1 MLGLDK
7 PDQGTL
13 QQIGISTAAWAAVFV
28 IINAIILRRR
38 SLGFNNR
45 LVSFLHALVALV
57 ICPAALNW
65 QHPLSGFGQTTTD
78 YQRSVMNLSL
88 GYFTYDML
96 CCLYIDLDFAN
107 VVHHLCTMLGLAVG
121 VCNGVSG
128 AELTFCLLLMEVSN
142 PFLHGRFLMKELG
155 WKQSSLSTIN
165 DIAFAVS
172 FFICRLLIGPAV
184 IYHTLICPTSPMI
197 VKVGGVGI
205 QIVSLFWFY
214 KIAQIATRKASRSG
228 GKTKKSS

>member
-65 QHPLSGFGQTTTD
+65 QHPLSGFGQTTTN
-78 YQRSVMNLSL
+78 YQVPATNFVGKRLYRHSGRVSDTAACSAAFRHEPQLGLLHLRHALLSL
-88 GYFTYDML
+88 
-96 CCLYIDLDFAN
+96 
-107 VVHHLCTMLGLAVG
+107 H
-121 VCNGVSG
+121 
-128 AELTFCLLLMEVSN
+128 
-142 PFLHGRFLMKELG
+142 
-155 WKQSSLSTIN
+155 
-165 DIAFAVS
+165 
-172 FFICRLLIGPAV
+172 
-184 IYHTLICPTSPMI
+184 
-197 VKVGGVGI
+197 
-205 QIVSLFWFY
+205 
-214 KIAQIATRKASRSG
+214 
-228 GKTKKSS
+228 

>member
-45 LVSFLHALVALV
+45 LVSFLHALFALV

-78 YQRSVMNLSL
+78 YQVPVMHFVGKRLYRSGTASDPAACAAAFRHEPQLGLLHLRHALLSL
-88 GYFTYDML
+88 
-96 CCLYIDLDFAN
+96 
-107 VVHHLCTMLGLAVG
+107 H
-121 VCNGVSG
+121 
-128 AELTFCLLLMEVSN
+128 
-142 PFLHGRFLMKELG
+142 
-155 WKQSSLSTIN
+155 
-165 DIAFAVS
+165 
-172 FFICRLLIGPAV
+172 
-184 IYHTLICPTSPMI
+184 
-197 VKVGGVGI
+197 
-205 QIVSLFWFY
+205 
-214 KIAQIATRKASRSG
+214 
-228 GKTKKSS
+228 

>member
-7 PDQGTL
+7 PDQATL

-57 ICPAALNW
+57 LCPAALNW
-65 QHPLSGFGQTTTD
+65 QHPLSGFGQTTTN
-78 YQRSVMNLSL
+78 YQVPATNFVGKRLSGILAESLTQLLALQRSVMNLSL

-121 VCNGVSG
+121 VCNGV
-128 AELTFCLLLMEVSN
+128 VSN
-142 PFLHGRFLMKELG
+142 HADAAPGR
-155 WKQSSLSTIN
+155 
-165 DIAFAVS
+165 D
-172 FFICRLLIGPAV
+172 
-184 IYHTLICPTSPMI
+184 
-197 VKVGGVGI
+197 
-205 QIVSLFWFY
+205 
-214 KIAQIATRKASRSG
+214 
-228 GKTKKSS
+228 

>member
-7 PDQGTL
+7 PDQATL

-57 ICPAALNW
+57 LCPAALNW
-65 QHPLSGFGQTTTD
+65 QHPLSGFGQTTTN

-142 PFLHGRFLMKELG
+142 PFLHGRFLMK
-155 WKQSSLSTIN
+155 
-165 DIAFAVS
+165 IAFAVS

-184 IYHTLICPTSPMI
+184 IYYTLICPTSPMI
-197 VKVGGVGI
+197 VKVTTAFV
-205 QIVSLFWFY
+205 
-214 KIAQIATRKASRSG
+214 
-228 GKTKKSS
+228 